1 MPAAVEPARFHV
13 NPNDRWMA
21 AGVVV
26 FLAVIVWVVFGQA
39 LGFGFI
45 NYDDPENVSRNA
57 AVIAGLGWKGIA
69 WAFTH
74 TVVGRWAPV
83 TVMSH
88 MLDCQI
94 YGLWAGGH
102 VLTNVLLHGVT
113 AIVLFLVLWRMTG
126 ALWRGAFV
134 AAVFAI
140 HPLRVEAICWI
151 SARGDVLDAFFFVL
165 TLGAYL
171 GYVRRPQ
178 SRVRYWAVAL
188 VFALGLMAKSMIV
201 TLPFVLLLLDYWPLN
216 RFPKGAKQEDFLRAG
231 RRLVVEKIPLFV
243 LAVMSCVATV
253 LATRGVHVDG
263 IENDS
268 ILQRVCNALISYA
281 IYLRQ
286 MVYPAG
292 LAIPYITPVHGV
304 SYAQAGLALLVLA
317 GISYAAWYLRR
328 MRPWLAVGW
337 LWYVGMLAPVTG
349 IVQISYYSHADRYTD
364 LPQIGLG
371 VIVAWGVAEMCAGL
385 SYRRILLGG
394 VSAAAIVAMVM
405 CARVQASYW
414 HDDETLWRHAI
425 ACTADNYMATSNL
438 GNALLK
444 NGQADEAMATYR
456 KAMEINPEYAV
467 PYYNMGLALFQKG
480 DVDDAIANYEKAIAK
495 DADYAD
501 PENNLGN
508 ALMQKGA
515 VDEAISH
522 YRRAAEIKPGLAE
535 VQYNLG
541 GALMQKGA
549 TDDAVA
555 SYQKAIELEPGYAE
569 AECKLGDVFLRGG
582 RTEQAIAHYQRAIE
596 MRPGFV
602 EAETNL
608 GTAFV
613 QKGEIDQGI
622 AHYQKAVGLKPEFA
636 EAHYDLAN
644 AFLQRGEE
652 GEALAHFQRVLEL
665 QPQNIQAGNNMALLL
680 ATSTNGAIRNGGK
693 AVDLAERMNRIA
705 GGRQPVILVTLAAA
719 YAEAGRFPKAV
730 ETAQRALQLANGQG
744 LSETIQS
751 HIRLYQSGTP
761 LRIGR

>member
-1 MPAAVEPARFHV
+1 
-13 NPNDRWMA
+13 MA
-21 AGVVV
+21 AGVTF
-26 FLAVIVWVVFGQA
+26 FLGVIVWVVFGQA
-39 LGFGFI
+39 LQFGFI
-45 NYDDPENVSRNA
+45 NYDDPENVSRNT
-57 AVIAGLGWKGIA
+57 AVIAGLGWRGIV

-74 TVVGRWAPV
+74 TVVGRWAPM

-88 MLDCQI
+88 MLDCQL
-94 YGLWAGGH
+94 YGFWAGGH
-102 VLTNVLLHGVT
+102 VLTNVLLHAVT
-113 AIVLFLVLWRMTG
+113 AIVLFLVLWQMTA
-126 ALWRGAFV
+126 ALWRSAFV

-151 SARGDVLDAFFFVL
+151 SARGDVLNAFFFAL
-165 TLGAYL
+165 TLWAYL

-178 SRVRYWAVAL
+178 SSIRYWTVAL
-188 VFALGLMAKSMIV
+188 LFALGLMSKSMIV
-201 TLPFVLLLLDYWPLN
+201 TLPFVLLLLDYWPLE
-216 RFPKGAKQEDFLRAG
+216 RFPKAAKREDFLRSW
-231 RRLVVEKIPLFV
+231 RRLMAEKIPLFL

-253 LATRGVHVDG
+253 LATSGMHVDRM
-263 IENDS
+263 EDDS

-286 MVYPAG
+286 LVVPEG

-304 SYAQAGLALLVLA
+304 SYAQAGLALVVLA
-317 GISYAAWYLRR
+317 GVSYAAYYFRKT
-328 MRPWLAVGW
+328 RPWFAVGW
-337 LWYVGMLAPVTG
+337 LWYVGMLVPVIG

-371 VIVAWGVAEMCAGL
+371 IVVAWGVAEMCTSL
-385 SYRRILLGG
+385 RYRLVLLGG
-394 VSAAAIVAMVM
+394 GSAAAIVAMVI
-405 CARVQASYW
+405 CARAQTSYW
-414 HDDETLWRHAI
+414 QDDETLWRHAI

-444 NGQADEAMATYR
+444 NGQLDEAMSTYR
-456 KAMEINPEYAV
+456 KAMELNPDYAV

-480 DVDDAIANYEKAIAK
+480 DVDGAIASYEKSIAK
-495 DADYAD
+495 DPDYAD

-515 VDEAISH
+515 VDEAIAH
-522 YRRAAEIKPGLAE
+522 YHRAAELKPGLAE

-549 TDDAVA
+549 MEDAVA
-555 SYQKAIELEPGYAE
+555 SYQKALEIQPGYAE

-582 RTEQAIAHYQRAIE
+582 RADQAIAHYQRAIE
-596 MRPGFV
+596 MRPGFA

-613 QKGEIDQGI
+613 QKGEVDQGI
-622 AHYQKAVGLKPEFA
+622 AHYQKAVELKPEFG

-665 QPQNIQAGNNMALLL
+665 QPQNIQAGNNLALLL
-680 ATSTNGAIRNGGK
+680 ATSTNGAIRDGSK
-693 AVDLAERMNRIA
+693 AVTLAERMNQIA
-705 GGRQPVILVTLAAA
+705 GGGQPVILVTLAAA
-719 YAEAGRFPKAV
+719 YAEAGQFPKAV

-744 LSETIQS
+744 NAALGETIAG
-751 HIRLYQSGTP
+751 HVKLYQNGTP